1 MPSKNI
7 VAIGGGG
14 FGRSLGSLEIEK
26 YIVSLSN
33 KKRPKICF
41 IPTASGDSSLYK
53 LNFYRAFSKLDCITS
68 HIDFFSRTENLEEKV
83 LTQDIIYVGGG
94 NTKSMLAVWKEW
106 NLHKILRN
114 AYEKGIVMSGVSAG
128 AICWFDKGITD
139 SYAKELAIIDCLG
152 IVEGIAC
159 PHFDEEKER
168 EPYVND
174 VIQRE
179 IIESCICIE
188 GNCALHIKN
197 DFDYSSIDFGNGRK
211 CFRVTKENNIIKKE
225 ILMIPFFGWAIARL
239 KPISINRKMKIE
251 SLRKIIEEGGAR
263 IQQGY
268 SILIFPEGTRKEPK
282 DGIGKFGNSC
292 GLLASNE
299 AVPIVPICHN
309 SGKYW
314 LNKSFKKTILF
325 PSFS

>member
-1 MPSKNI
+1 MHSKNI

-26 YIVSLSN
+26 YIISLIS

-106 NLHKILRN
+106 NLHNILRD

-128 AICWFDKGITD
+128 AICWFEKGITD
-139 SYAKELAIIDCLG
+139 SFAEELNIIGCLG
-152 IVEGIAC
+152 LVEGISC

-174 VIQRE
+174 VIQRG
-179 IIESCICIE
+179 IIASCICIE

-197 DFDYSSIDFGNGRK
+197 DFEYSSIDFGNGKK
-211 CFRVTKENNIIKKE
+211 CFRVTKDNNNLIKE
-225 ILMIPFFGWAIARL
+225 II
-239 KPISINRKMKIE
+239 
-251 SLRKIIEEGGAR
+251 
-263 IQQGY
+263 
-268 SILIFPEGTRKEPK
+268 
-282 DGIGKFGNSC
+282 
-292 GLLASNE
+292 
-299 AVPIVPICHN
+299 
-309 SGKYW
+309 
-314 LNKSFKKTILF
+314 
-325 PSFS
+325 

>member
-1 MPSKNI
+1 MHSKNI

-26 YIVSLSN
+26 YIISLIS
-33 KKRPKICF
+33 KKRPRICF

-53 LNFYRAFSKLDCITS
+53 LNFYSAFSKLDCITS

-106 NLHKILRN
+106 NLHNILRD

-128 AICWFDKGITD
+128 AICWFEKGITD
-139 SYAKELAIIDCLG
+139 SFAEELNIIDCLG
-152 IVEGIAC
+152 LVEGISC

-168 EPYVND
+168 EAYVND

-179 IIESCICIE
+179 LIESCICIE

-197 DFDYSSIDFGNGRK
+197 DFEYSSIDFGNGKK
-211 CFRVTKENNIIKKE
+211 CFRVTKDNNNLIKE
-225 ILMIPFFGWAIARL
+225 II
-239 KPISINRKMKIE
+239 
-251 SLRKIIEEGGAR
+251 
-263 IQQGY
+263 
-268 SILIFPEGTRKEPK
+268 
-282 DGIGKFGNSC
+282 
-292 GLLASNE
+292 
-299 AVPIVPICHN
+299 
-309 SGKYW
+309 
-314 LNKSFKKTILF
+314 
-325 PSFS
+325 

>member
-1 MPSKNI
+1 MHSKNI

-26 YIVSLSN
+26 YIISLIS

-106 NLHKILRN
+106 NLPNILQN
-114 AYEKGIVMSGVSAG
+114 AYDKGIVMSGVSAG
-128 AICWFDKGITD
+128 AICWFEKGITD
-139 SYAKELAIIDCLG
+139 SFANELNIIDCLG
-152 IVEGIAC
+152 IVNGIAC
-159 PHFDEEKER
+159 PHFDEEEER

-179 IIESCICIE
+179 IIKSRICIE

-197 DFDYSSIDFGNGRK
+197 DFEYYSIDFGNGK
-211 CFRVTKENNIIKKE
+211 NCFRVTKENNNLKKV
-225 ILMIPFFGWAIARL
+225 IL
-239 KPISINRKMKIE
+239 
-251 SLRKIIEEGGAR
+251 
-263 IQQGY
+263 
-268 SILIFPEGTRKEPK
+268 
-282 DGIGKFGNSC
+282 
-292 GLLASNE
+292 
-299 AVPIVPICHN
+299 
-309 SGKYW
+309 
-314 LNKSFKKTILF
+314 
-325 PSFS
+325 

>member
-1 MPSKNI
+1 MTSKNI

-14 FGRSLGSLEIEK
+14 FGRSLGPLEIEK
-26 YIVSLSN
+26 YIISLTS
-33 KKRPKICF
+33 KKRAKICF

-106 NLHKILRN
+106 NLNNILQN

-139 SYAKELAIIDCLG
+139 SFANELAIINCLG
-152 IVEGIAC
+152 LVNGIAC

-168 EPYVND
+168 EPFVND
-174 VIQRE
+174 VIKRE
-179 IIESCICIE
+179 IIKSCICIE

-197 DFDYSSIDFGNGRK
+197 DFEYLSIDFGNGKK
-211 CFRVTKENNIIKKE
+211 CFRVSKENNNLKKE
-225 ILMIPFFGWAIARL
+225 TL
-239 KPISINRKMKIE
+239 
-251 SLRKIIEEGGAR
+251 
-263 IQQGY
+263 
-268 SILIFPEGTRKEPK
+268 
-282 DGIGKFGNSC
+282 
-292 GLLASNE
+292 
-299 AVPIVPICHN
+299 
-309 SGKYW
+309 
-314 LNKSFKKTILF
+314 
-325 PSFS
+325 

>member
-1 MPSKNI
+1 MHTKNI

-14 FGRSLGSLEIEK
+14 FGRSLGSLYIEK
-26 YIVSLSN
+26 YIVSLIN

-106 NLHKILRN
+106 NLDSILQT

-128 AICWFDKGITD
+128 AICWFEKGITD
-139 SYAKELAIIDCLG
+139 SFGNELNIIDCLG
-152 IVEGIAC
+152 LVNGIAC

-174 VIQRE
+174 LIQRE
-179 IIESCICIE
+179 IIDSCICIE

-197 DFDYSSIDFGNGRK
+197 DFEYYSIDFGNSKK
-211 CFRVTKENNIIKKE
+211 CFKVTKEKNKLKKQ
-225 ILMIPFFGWAIARL
+225 IL
-239 KPISINRKMKIE
+239 
-251 SLRKIIEEGGAR
+251 
-263 IQQGY
+263 
-268 SILIFPEGTRKEPK
+268 
-282 DGIGKFGNSC
+282 
-292 GLLASNE
+292 
-299 AVPIVPICHN
+299 
-309 SGKYW
+309 
-314 LNKSFKKTILF
+314 
-325 PSFS
+325 